1 MRKNNLFYSLLVCII
16 AFAGLLV
23 SCSKEDTPENPYD
36 QVDYSSPGNN
46 LNEPD
51 PNSIT
56 GLHKNIFFPKCANP
70 GCHDGTFEPDY
81 RTIESSYATLVY
93 QPVNKLTLDSVKIYS
108 HRVIPNNVND
118 SWLIERLTTST
129 TEYMPS
135 NATRL
140 TTAEIDHVKNWINGG
155 CKDINGNVAV
165 KPNLQPNIVGYVAL
179 DSVYVQL
186 DTNRLNDVPINP
198 FIVNQGMTVTMA
210 IIATDTADG
219 LSATDPANFTVK
231 KIKFSTDKNNFSGA
245 ISYSASTYLA
255 PYTAWLVTVPI
266 TSWPVGTTVYF
277 RIYVNDG
284 QHTADSEFPRN
295 ETLDYYKSLYAFYV
309 Q

>member
-1 MRKNNLFYSLLVCII
+1 MRTNTLLHSLLFSTICMV
-16 AFAGLLV
+16 LLLA

-36 QVDYSSPGNN
+36 DVDYSTPGNN

-51 PNSIT
+51 PNSIA

-108 HRVIPNNVND
+108 HRVIPNNVTD
-118 SWLIERLTTST
+118 SWLIERLVTST

-140 TTAEIDHVKNWINGG
+140 TAAEIDHVKNWINGG
-155 CKDINGNVAV
+155 CKDLNGNVAV
-165 KPNLQPNIVGYVAL
+165 KPNLQPTIIGYVAV
-179 DSVYVQL
+179 DSVFVQL
-186 DTNRLNDVPINP
+186 DTNRLNDIPVNP
-198 FIVNQGMTVTMA
+198 FVLNNGMNITMA
-210 IIATDTADG
+210 ILATDTADG

-231 KIKFSTDKNNFSGA
+231 KIKFSTDKNDFSGA
-245 ISYSASTYLA
+245 ITYSASSYLA
-255 PYTAWLVTVPI
+255 QYKAWLVSVPI
-266 TSWPVGTTVYF
+266 SSWPVGTTVYF

-284 QHTADSEFPRN
+284 QHTTDSEFPRF
-295 ETLDYYKSLYAFYV
+295 ETLDYYKTLYAFYV